1 MENSSSSLLLGTPL
15 ATRLCSHESDSIWN
29 PSRSTGGKGLGG
41 PTWWAPVA
49 ASHTPTL
56 CPALWT
62 LSRYCL
68 LCKGFLDW
76 QTPLGVSGVGS

>member
-1 MENSSSSLLLGTPL
+1 MANSSSSLHLAMPL
-15 ATRLCSHESDSIWN
+15 VMRLCSHESDSIWS
-29 PSRSTGGKGLGG
+29 PSRSIGGKGPGG
-41 PTWWAPVA
+41 LTWWAPAA

-68 LCKGFLDW
+68 LCKGFLER
-76 QTPLGVSGVGS
+76 QTPLGAREMGS